1 MPRCRYLS
9 HALKALESEAV
20 ACSRWAAK
28 WDNVGLLVDSLAVFD
43 AASAA
48 PFRVLFTNDVTP
60 AVLAEAVAKR
70 AGLLVAYHPTP
81 FAALKKVHGEAHGP
95 GAVILTL
102 ARAGCALYSPHTS
115 LDVAPGGLNDWL
127 ALGVAAALP
136 GAGAAA
142 GDGASGGGG
151 GGGSGAVS
159 LAAVR
164 PSDDPALAA
173 AGGGDGRVARLA
185 APATLADLVAAVKA
199 HCGISA
205 VQVAL
210 PSAAAA
216 AGAGAASVPVRSFAV
231 CAGSGASVLAG
242 CRADAWVTGELGHHD
257 VLAAAAAGTAVV
269 LTNHSNCERGFL
281 RVLMQRFRKELATLE
296 AAEAGAPHA
305 ASYECLL
312 SEADADPLFVM

>member
-1 MPRCRYLS
+1 
-9 HALKALESEAV
+9 
-20 ACSRWAAK
+20 
-28 WDNVGLLVDSLAVFD
+28 
-43 AASAA
+43 
-48 PFRVLFTNDVTP
+48 VTP

-95 GAVILTL
+95 GSIILTL

-136 GAGAAA
+136 PPPGGAPAA
-142 GDGASGGGG
+142 GDGASSGGGG
-151 GGGSGAVS
+151 RSGAVA
-159 LAAVR
+159 LTAVR

-173 AGGGDGRVARLA
+173 AGGGDGRLARLA
-185 APATLADLVAAVKA
+185 SPATLADLVAAVKA
-199 HCGISA
+199 HCGIAS

-210 PSAAAA
+210 PAGAG
-216 AGAGAASVPVRSFAV
+216 AGAGAADAVPVRSFAV

-312 SEADADPLFVM
+312 SEADADPLQVM